1 MTSLKNLALLNL
13 GQSEN
18 SKVSDFTNYSN
29 ESEMKIHT
37 CLLAASMLI
46 SARLMAQPVDGPTH
60 LVFEG
65 AGMRGIAYAGA
76 LAEMER
82 LGCLDRVEAVAG
94 TSAGAITACL
104 FSVGFSPQELEA
116 VVGETDFGKFNDSH
130 GGLLASGIRL
140 NRFFGWYQGDAFLHW
155 IESLIGKYTGCSD
168 LTFAELRE
176 LTAIDPLFRELTV
189 IAASINNQRV
199 LVFSADTYPHMRI
212 ADAVR
217 ASMSVPFYFK
227 PVIID
232 CQGKVLTRCPPGEY
246 CDICVDG
253 GVNANFPLHVF
264 DADGFRP
271 GTLGLR
277 IDSAEQIAHDK
288 ISPGMRSFEVMRFR
302 DFVTAFYVYVLE
314 SNNRSLLTPED
325 WQRTILIDDA
335 GMGPRVRHLSDAERR
350 KLIEAGEKAVRDQW
364 G

>member
-1 MTSLKNLALLNL
+1 MKNHTFLFIARILVSAELL
-13 GQSEN
+13 
-18 SKVSDFTNYSN
+18 
-29 ESEMKIHT
+29 
-37 CLLAASMLI
+37 
-46 SARLMAQPVDGPTH
+46 AQPVDGPTH

-65 AGMRGIAYAGA
+65 AGIRGIAYAGA
-76 LAEMER
+76 LAEMDR

-104 FSVGFSPQELEA
+104 FSVGFSPEELGE
-116 VVGETDFGKFNDSH
+116 VVGETDFGKFNDSR
-130 GGLLASGIRL
+130 GGLLASGIRM
-140 NRFFGWYQGDAFLHW
+140 NRFYGWYQGDAFLQW
-155 IESLIGKYTGCSD
+155 IESLIMKYSGCSD

-176 LTAIDPLFRELTV
+176 LSAIDPRFRELTV

-199 LVFSADTYPHMRI
+199 LVFSADTYPNMRI

-232 CQGKVLTRCPPGEY
+232 CHGKVVTSCPPGEY

-264 DADGFRP
+264 DAAGFEP
-271 GTLGLR
+271 GTLGFR

-288 ISPGMRSFEVMRFR
+288 INPEMRSFEVTRFR

-314 SNNRSLLTPED
+314 SNNRLLLTPED

-335 GMGPRVRHLSDAERR
+335 GMGPRVRRLNDAERR
-350 KLIEAGEKAVRDQW
+350 KLIEAGEKAVRDQL